1 MNTHKLLENV
11 WLLREIQIRFSC
23 SGGSC
28 SSKLIYPFSL
38 ARPECWS
45 GWARWLVSQHKLS
58 WESHT
63 TQVDSAS
70 ARKDVQKEVGVTLED
85 QVLFLKRTEDQ
96 PPRSEGSW
104 HFCSQ
109 LSWPVAGTQ
118 FPALW
123 DQSEGSKICYTMN
136 GRF

>member
-1 MNTHKLLENV
+1 M
-11 WLLREIQIRFSC
+11 
-23 SGGSC
+23 
-28 SSKLIYPFSL
+28 
-38 ARPECWS
+38 
-45 GWARWLVSQHKLS
+45 
-58 WESHT
+58 
-63 TQVDSAS
+63 
-70 ARKDVQKEVGVTLED
+70 QKEAGVTLED

-96 PPRSEGSW
+96 PPKSEGSW

-118 FPALW
+118 FPTLW